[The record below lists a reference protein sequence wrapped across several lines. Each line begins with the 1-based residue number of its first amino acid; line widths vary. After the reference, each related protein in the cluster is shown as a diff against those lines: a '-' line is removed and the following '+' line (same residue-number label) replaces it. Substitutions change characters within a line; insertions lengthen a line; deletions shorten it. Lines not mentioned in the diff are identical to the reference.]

1 MEKSHHEL
9 YCAAAIANIEGCK
22 KLLLPLTDANETTRL
37 PFLENRVRTALT
49 VSLEVQKDYPEGF
62 VFLICHKS
70 VCMKQLSMRSSL
82 QRLCRSQAR

>member
-9 YCAAAIANIEGCK
+9 YYAAAIANIEGCK

-62 VFLICHKS
+62 VFFNLSRIRLHEAI
-70 VCMKQLSMRSSL
+70 VNAEQLSKTL
-82 QRLCRSQAR
+82 P